1 LRVNGVSDVVLG
13 LLGTELGICDF
24 EGEIEGLYEGYRER
38 GRGGEGEGGGGGG
51 RGRRGIEWKD
61 YDYSSGNVNIF
72 FFLMFIYFCSWWKR
86 LEG

>member
-1 LRVNGVSDVVLG
+1 VNGVSDVVLG

-24 EGEIEGLYEGYRER
+24 EGEIEGLYEGYRDRER
-38 GRGGEGEGGGGGG
+38 
-51 RGRRGIEWKD
+51 RRGIEWKD